1 MPFWR
6 RKPYHRGT
14 MLESANKARGS
25 GRIRKAISGY
35 AEILEHD
42 PEDWPV
48 HARIAP
54 LLAHRG
60 RWKEARGSFTA
71 AADGYMKQGFSDKAI
86 AVWTVAA
93 QSFPEEVEYPER
105 IANELVRRG
114 RKADAVK
121 SLLDCRSRL
130 RARRQ
135 RPIAVLLLRQV
146 LLLQP
151 LHFEAT
157 LDLARLL
164 IKEDG
169 RKEALKL
176 LRDLR
181 FHVSGRHVRRLRA
194 AQFWIAPS
202 LGSALDWLLAR

>member
-14 MLESANKARGS
+14 TLESANKARGR
-25 GRIRKAISGY
+25 GQIRKAVSGY
-35 AEILEHD
+35 SKILEHD

-48 HARIAP
+48 HARLAP
-54 LLAHRG
+54 LLAQRG
-60 RWKEARGSFTA
+60 RWKEARESFSA
-71 AADGYMKQGFSDKAI
+71 AADGYLKQGFSDKAI

-93 QSFPEEVEYPER
+93 QSFPEEVDYPER

-121 SLLDCRSRL
+121 SLLDCRARV

-135 RPIAVLLLRQV
+135 RPVAVLLLRQI

-164 IKEDG
+164 LKEDG

-181 FHVSGRHVRRLRA
+181 FHVSGRNLRRLRA

-202 LGSALDWLLAR
+202 PRMAMDWLLAR